1 MSWKMRKG
9 DPRSA
14 LHGWRQGAVVDF
26 CNFWRVIRFNTFGVP
41 IVLTALQWGLGVSGS
56 GQAASGSGPEGRD
69 FNTFRDFIN
78 TLQRIPKR
86 LRRNSFSGFEAHSI
100 NT

>member
-14 LHGWRQGAVVDF
+14 LHGWRQGAVVGF

-69 FNTFRDFIN
+69 FNTFEDSIN
-78 TLQRIPKR
+78 TLLKTTETLALQCF
-86 LRRNSFSGFEAHSI
+86 RRF
-100 NT
+100 